1 MHHARTN
8 FSCKFN
14 RLNINEGFNVKMQKK
29 TVDVKMFN
37 NSFKSIC
44 HLTQSNYLIQVR
56 ELWELME
63 QVSEKNMLFLI
74 LINVHSYVD
83 CTVQVC
89 YFGLTIF

>member
-1 MHHARTN
+1 MH
-8 FSCKFN
+8 K
-14 RLNINEGFNVKMQKK
+14 G

-63 QVSEKNMLFLI
+63 QVSEKNMLLLNSIKCLQLRWLYSTGRLLWFNDFLK
-74 LINVHSYVD
+74 LIIRTSYNIEN
-83 CTVQVC
+83 TSNMEK
-89 YFGLTIF
+89 